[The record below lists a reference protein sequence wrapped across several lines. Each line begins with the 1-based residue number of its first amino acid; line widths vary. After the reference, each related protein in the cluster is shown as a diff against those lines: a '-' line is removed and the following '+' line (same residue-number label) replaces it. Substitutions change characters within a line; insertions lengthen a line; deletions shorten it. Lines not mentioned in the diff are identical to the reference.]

1 MRKHRQNNES
11 HEPYITSNKRLKD
24 VVIDTSIFMQDPY
37 RNRSAFKALEDLCK
51 RGKVRLHIPRVVYEE
66 LTINMADSQSQ
77 QLGTVA
83 SALEKLSQL
92 PTGVKDNVSKWRK
105 TLNQKRQE
113 IIEHPKKEFDTW
125 CMEVNAQ
132 IHEIQN
138 HHGQNVMKGYFLGAP
153 PFKQIKS
160 RNDIPDGF
168 IYEAIKD
175 IASVAEE
182 VAVACHDDKL
192 AKACEG
198 IANVKTFRKLDDL
211 ITSPEFHS
219 LVKDQEIEKQLSRI
233 VEALEENEELLHEAV
248 EENIVEALVGKS
260 VEHHSIPSDENEA
273 SILSVD
279 GPEQIEF
286 DFGEAIYIGA
296 GIVNIPFTCEV
307 SAETYFCIYKAD
319 YYTLPRRRAKNIS
332 ISEYDN
338 DHYYEADETLDVEVH
353 GTLAIEIDLS
363 KMSKNVKPKGY
374 FEQLIQDASIQ
385 IDSIDDLTLV
395 EPEVG
400 MDRDEDDEDDEDE
413 KEDDDQNESDSSQTR
428 ED

>member
-1 MRKHRQNNES
+1 MPQLAS
-11 HEPYITSNKRLKD
+11 GKRPKD

-51 RGKVRLHIPRVVYEE
+51 KGKMRLHIPRVVYEE
-66 LTINMADSQSQ
+66 FTSNLADSQSQ
-77 QLGTVA
+77 QLGNLA
-83 SALEKLSQL
+83 SALDKLSQL
-92 PTGVKDNVSKWRK
+92 PNGVKHNVSKWRK
-105 TLNQKRQE
+105 TLKQKCQE
-113 IIEHPKKEFDTW
+113 IIEHPKKEFDRW
-125 CMEVNAQ
+125 CKEVNAQ

-138 HHGQNVMKGYFLGAP
+138 HHGRNVMNGYFRGHP

-168 IYEAIKD
+168 IYEAIKN

-182 VAVACHDDKL
+182 VAVACHDDNL

-198 IANVKTFRKLDDL
+198 IANVKIFRKLDDL
-211 ITSPEFHS
+211 IRSPEFHS

-233 VEALEENEELLHEAV
+233 VVALEENEELLHEAV
-248 EENIVEALVGKS
+248 EDNIAEALVGKS
-260 VEHHSIPSDENEA
+260 VEHHSIPSHENEA
-273 SILSVD
+273 TILSVD
-279 GPEQIEF
+279 SPEQIEF
-286 DFGEAIYIGA
+286 EFGDAIYIGA

-307 SAETYFCIYKAD
+307 SAETYFHIYKAD
-319 YYTLPRRRAKNIS
+319 YYTLPRSRAKNIN

-338 DHYYEADETLDVEVH
+338 DHYYEADETLDVQVH

-363 KMSKNVKPKGY
+363 KMPKNVKSKTY

-400 MDRDEDDEDDEDE
+400 MDQDEGDDDDEEDN
-413 KEDDDQNESDSSQTR
+413 DQSESDSTQST
-428 ED
+428 EY